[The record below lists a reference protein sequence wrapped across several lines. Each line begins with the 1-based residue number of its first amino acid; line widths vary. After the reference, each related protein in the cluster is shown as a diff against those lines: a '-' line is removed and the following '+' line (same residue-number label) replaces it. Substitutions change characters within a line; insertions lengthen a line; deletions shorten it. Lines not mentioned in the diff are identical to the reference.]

1 MNRISTY
8 LTALLIVILTGCSTK
23 EKLPSLRETYG
34 AKEKKPFGGFV
45 AHRMISNCF
54 PNQEVEIVK
63 QSFKSGM
70 KSNTDTGAFYCSIS
84 SHFFTNEDEV
94 EQMLDYVYRGNV
106 ILLASAYM
114 DTVLMNKLFCGV
126 GKSDFSN
133 FAIPALLQE
142 TSIAL
147 IEEAYTQPGTYSYF
161 YLPFNSFF
169 STLND
174 RYCRIIGTNA
184 EGNPNCIVF
193 FWGKGKLFLHTEP
206 RAFSNYFLLT
216 KDNHKYFQQL
226 LQLMPVSPEHIYWN
240 EYYAKQSQPQ
250 QANNFSGFSEIKK
263 HPPLLLATWL
273 LAGLL
278 LVYILFG
285 GKRRQRIIRESTPN
299 KNSSLE
305 FTESIARLYLLRKDN
320 RSIAEKMI
328 SHFNEHIR
336 SHYFITTAPGTVV
349 FLESLSRKTGIS
361 LERTTKLYQEIAL
374 AGAPGNFSDQQ
385 LLSLHEHIQEFYKKR
400 KEWKNSFSE
409 NKAIS
414 HH

>member
-1 MNRISTY
+1 MM
-8 LTALLIVILTGCSTK
+8 LLASCSSK

-34 AKEKKPFGGFV
+34 WKDKKPFGAFV

-54 PNQEVEIVK
+54 PETEVEIVK
-63 QSFKSGM
+63 QSFKSGL

-84 SHFFTNEDEV
+84 KHFFTNEGEV
-94 EQMLDYVYRGNV
+94 DQILDYVYRGNV
-106 ILLASAYM
+106 ILLASEYM

-126 GKSDFSN
+126 GNTDFSN
-133 FAIPALLQE
+133 LAVPALFQK
-142 TSIAL
+142 TSTAL

-193 FWGKGKLFLHTEP
+193 FWGKGKLFLYTEP

-216 KDNHKYFQQL
+216 NNNHKFFQQL

-250 QANNFSGFSEIKK
+250 QTNNFSGLSEINK
-263 HPPLLLATWL
+263 HPPLLLAAWL
-273 LAGLL
+273 IAALL

-285 GKRRQRIIRESTPN
+285 GKRRQRIIREIKPN

-336 SHYFITTAPGTVV
+336 SHYFITTQPGTPV

-361 LERTTKLYQEIAL
+361 LERTTQLYQEIAL
-374 AGAPGNFSDQQ
+374 AGAPGAFSDQQ
-385 LLSLHEHIQEFYKKR
+385 LMSLHQHIQEFYKKR

-414 HH
+414 LH